1 MTLSLLR
8 RSISQI
14 ISIQGGSFLMS
25 DESNSLGIEVC
36 DNLHLFVL
44 ECLMKDFSREEARR
58 QAAEQLK
65 LGHQELSQMEGIAD
79 KLKGSLALQAL
90 LARQTP
96 KRSAV
101 VFCIRFLSQ
110 RFCRRCSAWLSY
122 SKWVLRINDPH
133 HNSSCHEVSTDA
145 R

>member
-36 DNLHLFVL
+36 DSLHLFVL

-79 KLKGSLALQAL
+79 KLKGSILC
-90 LARQTP
+90 
-96 KRSAV
+96 K
-101 VFCIRFLSQ
+101 RFLHGK
-110 RFCRRCSAWLSY
+110 LL
-122 SKWVLRINDPH
+122 K
-133 HNSSCHEVSTDA
+133 EVPSFSV
-145 R
+145 